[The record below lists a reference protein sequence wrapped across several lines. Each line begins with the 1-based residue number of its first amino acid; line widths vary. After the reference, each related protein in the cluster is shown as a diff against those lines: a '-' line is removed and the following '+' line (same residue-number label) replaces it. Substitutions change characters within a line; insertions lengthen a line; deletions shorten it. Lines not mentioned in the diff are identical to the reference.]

1 MAKDRTEKKLGL
13 VAGYGD
19 MPVEIIR
26 SAEREGYAIVCIAL
40 RGMAHEN
47 YASLTPYSLYVDLG
61 EIDKTIGF
69 FKSHQVS
76 ELFFAGK
83 VDKTRLFSEDF
94 QMDSRASGLMEELE
108 QGNDDAI
115 LTGLADLFESTGLKI
130 LDSTRFLKTILP
142 KKGVL
147 TAHSIPECVQQD
159 IDFGYKTAKKIA
171 ELDIGQT
178 VVVKSGAVLAVEA
191 IEGTD
196 KAILRGGDLGREGS
210 VVVKVA
216 KPEQDFRFDV
226 PTIGKDTLKACI
238 KAKVSA
244 LAFDSGSTIVLD
256 SDEVL
261 TLARKHKIHLVSI

>member
-1 MAKDRTEKKLGL
+1 MAKDRQEKKLGL

-26 SAEREGYAIVCIAL
+26 SAKREGYAIVCIAL
-40 RGMAHEN
+40 RGMAHGN
-47 YASLTPYSLYVDLG
+47 YASLTPYSLYVNLG

-69 FKSHQVS
+69 LKSHQVS

-83 VDKTRLFSEDF
+83 VDKTQLFSEDF
-94 QMDSRASGLMEELE
+94 QMDSKASVFMQQLG

-115 LTGLADLFESTGLKI
+115 LTGLADLFESTGLKV

-147 TAHSIPECVQQD
+147 SAHPISESLKQD
-159 IDFGYKTAKKIA
+159 IDFGYQTAKKIA
-171 ELDIGQT
+171 DLDIGQT
-178 VVVKSGAVLAVEA
+178 VVVKSGVVLAVEA

-196 KAILRGGDLGREGS
+196 DAILRGGELGREAT

-216 KPEQDFRFDV
+216 KPKQDFRFDV

-238 KAKVSA
+238 KAKVAA

-256 SDEVL
+256 LDEVL
-261 TLARKHKIHLVSI
+261 ELATKHKIHLVSI